1 VSQLKPRKPRA
12 DVDYEAGGDQA
23 DRWRQPDL
31 ATWLLD
37 CVAEDEQRAKAAQ
50 GRSADWRVAPGE
62 IVEDAEHYAHAN
74 VPPYEPPNAD
84 EIEFIRANGPARVLA
99 ECDTK
104 RRIIET
110 YQGAVFTQEC
120 HPEYEGNN
128 GYVQALSDVLR
139 LMAVVYKDRPGYVA
153 E

>member
-1 VSQLKPRKPRA
+1 MG
-12 DVDYEAGGDQA
+12 ET
-23 DRWRQPDL
+23 DL
-31 ATWLLD
+31 ATWLLAQVQAD
-37 CVAEDEQRAKAAQ
+37 ADVINAAV
-50 GRSADWRVAPGE
+50 RRTNAWSRLD
-62 IVEDAEHYAHAN
+62 
-74 VPPYEPPNAD
+74 VPWLKVKRTQPELRKAD
-84 EIEFIRANGPARVLA
+84 ETLLAVWDPDRLLA

-128 GYVQALSDVLR
+128 GYVQALCDVLR

-153 E
+153 EGAPDGRGAR